1 MSKTEL
7 MEEVL
12 RLGIEVA
19 KWKKLAEYG
28 LFLYTQTRMVYG
40 DDPID
45 AANRIAELT
54 KATAD

>member
-1 MSKTEL
+1 MNKQEL

-19 KWKKLAEYG
+19 KWRKLADYG

-40 DDPID
+40 DAQGVVND
-45 AANRIAELT
+45 LVQGL
-54 KATAD
+54 KQL